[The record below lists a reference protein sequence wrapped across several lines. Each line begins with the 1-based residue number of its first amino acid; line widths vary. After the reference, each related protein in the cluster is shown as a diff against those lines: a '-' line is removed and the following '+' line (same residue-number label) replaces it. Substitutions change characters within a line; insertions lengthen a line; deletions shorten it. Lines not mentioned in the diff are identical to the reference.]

1 MKANEIKK
9 SAVVQF
15 VNKGYEETSLDDIVE
30 GIGIKKQSI
39 YSHFK
44 NKEDIFLQVMNDA
57 VNKEISFVNHFFESR
72 SQVELQEVL
81 FKLLVRYKERYL
93 LEDDKNIKF
102 LLRMAFMP
110 PYHLR
115 DTAMEQFEKYNQEL
129 ERNVKEAFSKAEH
142 IRVTAEEGTIS
153 FLNFLDGILVEL
165 IYTNSSKFET
175 RLRVSWEIYWQ
186 GISMVK

>member
-9 SAVVQF
+9 SAIVQF

-57 VNKEISFVNHFFESR
+57 VNMEISFVNRFFESQ
-72 SQVELQEVL
+72 SQAELQEVL
-81 FKLLVRYKERYL
+81 FKFLIRYKERYL
-93 LEDDKNIKF
+93 FEDDKNIKF

-129 ERNVKEAFSKAEH
+129 ERNVKGAFSKAEH
-142 IRVTAEEGTIS
+142 VRVTAEEGTIS

-175 RLRVSWEIYWQ
+175 KLRVSWEIYWR
-186 GISMVK
+186 GISIIK

>member
-9 SAVVQF
+9 SAIVQF

-72 SQVELQEVL
+72 SQAELQEVL

-186 GISMVK
+186 GISMIK

>member
-1 MKANEIKK
+1 M
-9 SAVVQF
+9 
-15 VNKGYEETSLDDIVE
+15 NKGYEETSLDDIVE
-30 GIGIKKQSI
+30 EIGIKKQSI

-175 RLRVSWEIYWQ
+175 RLRVSWEVYWQ